1 MGFSDCRG
9 TSSTGVGGRGGAMG
23 SAVKE
28 NASGGERER
37 EKPYSYFFYIATCAS
52 IDLRSSF
59 GEGGLGGGGGGLYCL
74 STTSNTSWTALTS
87 YSSDI
92 SE

>member
-1 MGFSDCRG
+1 
-9 TSSTGVGGRGGAMG
+9 MG

-28 NASGGERER
+28 HASGRGRER
-37 EKPYSYFFYIATCAS
+37 EETFGGGGGGEGPLLYIHTSFIAACVS

-74 STTSNTSWTALTS
+74 STTSNTS
-87 YSSDI
+87 
-92 SE
+92 